1 MAIRIPSDPTLPD
14 LEGTAERSDIT
25 RRPIPVRSGITRRPI
40 PIRAGA
46 VGPEAAA
53 PTSALSAP
61 VHLAVVPGEDLVALI
76 SEPSGLAEN
85 GLVTAGST
93 EALLL
98 IVLGEEPAA
107 ENGVVA
113 LDYLDADDAI
123 LDETTV
129 LAEPLRELSY
139 TAGARVVLGV
149 LREKPGLTETRRV
162 RVRAHD
168 NPDAEAVFEVG
179 P

>member
-1 MAIRIPSDPTLPD
+1 M
-14 LEGTAERSDIT
+14 
-25 RRPIPVRSGITRRPI
+25 
-40 PIRAGA
+40 
-46 VGPEAAA
+46 
-53 PTSALSAP
+53 
-61 VHLAVVPGEDLVALI
+61 
-76 SEPSGLAEN
+76 
-85 GLVTAGST
+85 
-93 EALLL
+93 
-98 IVLGEEPAA
+98 LGEEPAT
-107 ENGVVA
+107 ESGVVA
-113 LDYLDADDAI
+113 LDYFNADDDAA

-168 NPDAEAVFEVG
+168 NPDAEAVFEAG